1 MTVSQQL
8 ESLGRAL
15 ADRHLVAGAAGNIS
29 IMDENGLI
37 YITARGTR
45 LDSITDADVVCI
57 QKDGSTK
64 GQKAPTSEH
73 LIHTSVYSAF
83 PDIHVVAHTHSTYAT
98 AAAVLRKDIPPIV
111 DEMTILLGGGLT
123 VAEYGAPGS
132 AELAQNAVAA
142 MGDKRAALLAN
153 HGAVIAA
160 ETVEE
165 AVKLAELCEH
175 VAQVF
180 LGACAAG
187 TIHAIPEEAF
197 AKQRSIYL
205 KKTGRG
211 GERSNG

>member
-73 LIHTSVYSAF
+73 LFTPLCIAPFRISVW
-83 PDIHVVAHTHSTYAT
+83 
-98 AAAVLRKDIPPIV
+98 
-111 DEMTILLGGGLT
+111 
-123 VAEYGAPGS
+123 
-132 AELAQNAVAA
+132 
-142 MGDKRAALLAN
+142 
-153 HGAVIAA
+153 
-160 ETVEE
+160 
-165 AVKLAELCEH
+165 
-175 VAQVF
+175 
-180 LGACAAG
+180 
-187 TIHAIPEEAF
+187 
-197 AKQRSIYL
+197 
-205 KKTGRG
+205 
-211 GERSNG
+211 

>member
-83 PDIHVVAHTHSTYAT
+83 PDIRVVAHTHSTYAT

-111 DEMTILLGGGLT
+111 DEMTILLGGGAYSSGIRRSGQCRACTKCSCGHGRQAGSTAGQSWSRYRSGNCGRSGETGGT
-123 VAEYGAPGS
+123 V
-132 AELAQNAVAA
+132 
-142 MGDKRAALLAN
+142 
-153 HGAVIAA
+153 
-160 ETVEE
+160 
-165 AVKLAELCEH
+165 
-175 VAQVF
+175 
-180 LGACAAG
+180 
-187 TIHAIPEEAF
+187 
-197 AKQRSIYL
+197 
-205 KKTGRG
+205 
-211 GERSNG
+211 

>member
-83 PDIHVVAHTHSTYAT
+83 PDIRVVAHTHSTYAT
-98 AAAVLRKDIPPIV
+98 AAAVLRKDIPPIGDDV
-111 DEMTILLGGGLT
+111 SVILPW
-123 VAEYGAPGS
+123 VADFGAPGS
-132 AELAQNAVAA
+132 ELAQDAVCGHAVRQA
-142 MGDKRAALLAN
+142 GRL
-153 HGAVIAA
+153 HGQSWSRYRSGNCGRSG
-160 ETVEE
+160 ET
-165 AVKLAELCEH
+165 
-175 VAQVF
+175 
-180 LGACAAG
+180 GG
-187 TIHAIPEEAF
+187 TV
-197 AKQRSIYL
+197 
-205 KKTGRG
+205 
-211 GERSNG
+211 

>member
-1 MTVSQQL
+1 
-8 ESLGRAL
+8 
-15 ADRHLVAGAAGNIS
+15 
-29 IMDENGLI
+29 
-37 YITARGTR
+37 
-45 LDSITDADVVCI
+45 
-57 QKDGSTK
+57 
-64 GQKAPTSEH
+64 
-73 LIHTSVYSAF
+73 
-83 PDIHVVAHTHSTYAT
+83 
-98 AAAVLRKDIPPIV
+98 
-111 DEMTILLGGGLT
+111 
-123 VAEYGAPGS
+123 
-132 AELAQNAVAA
+132 

-180 LGACAAG
+180 RGACAAG